1 MYKVLV
7 KENSSVV
14 FMFFYFDKLY
24 WLVGISVLFV
34 GNFVVVVIMES
45 KLICD
50 DSDIMLYYI

>member
-1 MYKVLV
+1 MLV

-14 FMFFYFDKLY
+14 FVLFYFDKLY